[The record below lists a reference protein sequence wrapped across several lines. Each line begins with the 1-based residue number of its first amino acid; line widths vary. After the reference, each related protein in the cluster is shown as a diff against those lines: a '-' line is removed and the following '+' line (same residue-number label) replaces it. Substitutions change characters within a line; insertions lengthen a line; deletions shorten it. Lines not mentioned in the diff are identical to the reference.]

1 MNDRIQQF
9 TWLREVCF
17 FCFFQSEEDKKTN
30 IQLKDL
36 VDKLQSKMK
45 AYKRHAEE
53 AVSES
58 AEIYSVIQ

>member
-9 TWLREVCF
+9 TWLREVYL
-17 FCFFQSEEDKKTN
+17 FCFFQSEEDKKNN
-30 IQLKDL
+30 IQLQDL

-45 AYKRHAEE
+45 AYKHHAEE